1 MRHERYFDGAP
12 VRPDPVRVQR
22 GRVAH
27 SAGCL
32 AEGSVA
38 RAYVD
43 RGYAL
48 VAERWRGKGGEIDLI
63 LSKDDEYIFVEV
75 KKSGRHAWAA
85 ERINARQIARIC
97 TAAQEFCG
105 QLSTGLLTA
114 MRFDGALVD
123 QFGRVEIIENAFG
136 VN

>member
-1 MRHERYFDGAP
+1 MKHERYFDGAA
-12 VRPDPVRVQR
+12 VRPDPSRVQR

-27 SAGCL
+27 SAGPMGESS
-32 AEGSVA
+32 AA
-38 RAYVD
+38 RAYAD

-75 KKSGRHAWAA
+75 KKSARHATAA
-85 ERINARQIARIC
+85 ERIGAHQIARIC

-105 QLSTGLLTA
+105 GLSTGLLTM
-114 MRFDGALVD
+114 MRFDAALVD
-123 QFGRVEIIENAFG
+123 QVGRVEIIENAFG
-136 VN
+136 MN